1 MTPRVKE
8 LAKELNMTLHFQ
20 PAYSPELNSIE
31 SLWHILKSRVKRDL
45 NLANQVKFS
54 QEKFQLLVEKCCDS
68 ITNEEALQQY
78 GANRN
83 FVMRQLMELKQEQVM
98 DDDLEKIVDEPL
110 AIQPG
115 EGQEGALD

>member
-1 MTPRVKE
+1 
-8 LAKELNMTLHFQ
+8 MTLHFQ
-20 PAYSPELNSIE
+20 PAYSPEFNSIE

-45 NLANQVKFS
+45 NIANQVRFS